1 LAITKTGK
9 NEQCEK
15 STASNVIITCKSRLC
30 FSDMR
35 DKANNKIFSTKARI
49 LFKIWRMPFDAITIY
64 LTRLS
69 MELSYSSTK
78 MWKRG

>member
-1 LAITKTGK
+1 
-9 NEQCEK
+9 
-15 STASNVIITCKSRLC
+15 
-30 FSDMR
+30 MR

-69 MELSYSSTK
+69 MGLSDYVAFREKKLPGQASSALLK
-78 MWKRG
+78 KKLSLPSLPVIPSAPSIP